1 MHFSIRRQLPAIGQ
15 VCAKYGI
22 ARLEVFG
29 SAARAFDFSEKSS
42 DADFLVGFLP
52 ATQPGL
58 NEFFGAKAELEIILK
73 RDVDLVQAKAVNN
86 PYLLASINQSS
97 ELVHAAS

>member
-1 MHFSIRRQLPAIGQ
+1 MHISIQRQLNAIGQ

-29 SAARAFDFSEKSS
+29 SAARGSDFVEKSS
-42 DADFLVGFLP
+42 DADFLVEFLP
-52 ATQPGL
+52 STQPGL

-86 PYLLASINQSS
+86 PYVLASINQSR
-97 ELVHAAS
+97 ELVYAAT